1 MNSTNIKS
9 FYQGQVIFR
18 EEQESGVAYMIRKGS
33 VNIYKVMNNKKVTL
47 DHLGEG
53 EIFGEM
59 GVINP
64 GRRTANAEAAEYCEL
79 LVLTNQILYSLLKQ
93 CPKTIQFLTKA
104 LIRRLKRTTAM
115 IPEGTHQSSFLSVC
129 RLLEMAHTIHATL
142 PPEERKKDPNHAL
155 GVNYFQFARKVKS
168 IILISETEIDEILE
182 RLAKIKVIE
191 IVAQKSAKVTFPERF
206 IKIADP
212 NTFGEVSAN
221 LYKELQNSDFSLR
234 VEMEY
239 LDIFD
244 FADALDAKPQVL
256 YQKIGVGEIPESLF
270 FFHRARGLEW
280 AGRQEKEFFQGITKK
295 RKKPEDL
302 KDITDLLYVDN
313 ATLKAVFEKLGY
325 YKLGVLTALAPSDEV
340 RNRVLGNLAKKIAQ
354 VVEGEAKD
362 KESLDPDE
370 AEDVVEELFDLVRE
384 IKGASGGKGGDK

>member
-1 MNSTNIKS
+1 
-9 FYQGQVIFR
+9 
-18 EEQESGVAYMIRKGS
+18 
-33 VNIYKVMNNKKVTL
+33 
-47 DHLGEG
+47 
-53 EIFGEM
+53 
-59 GVINP
+59 
-64 GRRTANAEAAEYCEL
+64 
-79 LVLTNQILYSLLKQ
+79 
-93 CPKTIQFLTKA
+93 
-104 LIRRLKRTTAM
+104 
-115 IPEGTHQSSFLSVC
+115 
-129 RLLEMAHTIHATL
+129 
-142 PPEERKKDPNHAL
+142 
-155 GVNYFQFARKVKS
+155 
-168 IILISETEIDEILE
+168 
-182 RLAKIKVIE
+182 
-191 IVAQKSAKVTFPERF
+191 
-206 IKIADP
+206 
-212 NTFGEVSAN
+212 
-221 LYKELQNSDFSLR
+221 
-234 VEMEY
+234 MEY